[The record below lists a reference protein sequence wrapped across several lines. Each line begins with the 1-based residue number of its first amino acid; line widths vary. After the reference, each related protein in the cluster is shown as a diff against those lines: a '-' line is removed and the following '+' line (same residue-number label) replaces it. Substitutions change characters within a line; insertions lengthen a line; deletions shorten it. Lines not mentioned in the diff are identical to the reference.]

1 MSEERRVQRFAVQQY
16 AFDVFVAFGVVL
28 RHDAECLFTGEIDH
42 GFVESRRPIEY
53 TGLPGHT

>member
-28 RHDAECLFTGEIDH
+28 RHDAECLFTGEMITALSKAD
-42 GFVESRRPIEY
+42 VR
-53 TGLPGHT
+53 